1 MDYAPL
7 EATYSIIDMD
17 RNSAAVDL
25 IDDDVLEGEEMFTAS
40 LFPVGL
46 LPSNIVFDP
55 IEASALI
62 IDNDGNYSCVCIIE
76 KCLLYIESERTYP

>member
-1 MDYAPL
+1 MDFAPL
-7 EATYSIIDMD
+7 KATYTINGMD
-17 RNSAAVDL
+17 RNSAAVGL
-25 IDDDVLEGEEMFTAS
+25 IDDDILEGEEIFTAS

-76 KCLLYIESERTYP
+76 KCLLFRESERTYP